1 MKKSNKDKHPRL
13 FAYVLGE
20 VLGAMAFAV
29 IMVGVLFTVLLLT
42 PGPEDITPEAAQEW
56 QIGGRS
62 DD

>member
-1 MKKSNKDKHPRL
+1 MKKKATNEPRGL
-13 FAYVLGE
+13 LAYVLGE

-29 IMVGVLFTVLLLT
+29 FMVAVLFTVLLLT

-62 DD
+62 E